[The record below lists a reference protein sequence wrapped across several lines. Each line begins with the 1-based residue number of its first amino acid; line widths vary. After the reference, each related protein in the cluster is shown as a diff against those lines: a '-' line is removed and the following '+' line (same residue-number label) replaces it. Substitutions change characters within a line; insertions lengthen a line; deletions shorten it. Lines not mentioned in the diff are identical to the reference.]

1 MKKSMWRRAG
11 ALLLLGALAGCAGYE
26 WRKEGTTR
34 EQRMRDEELCERH
47 AQSIRRQAPAGVIWG
62 PSGPREYYGP
72 PPGEEGEVTQRFVS
86 CMEARGYRRLEK

>member
-72 PPGEEGEVTQRFVS
+72 PPGEEGEVTQRFLS
-86 CMEARGYRRLEK
+86 CMENRGYRRVKK